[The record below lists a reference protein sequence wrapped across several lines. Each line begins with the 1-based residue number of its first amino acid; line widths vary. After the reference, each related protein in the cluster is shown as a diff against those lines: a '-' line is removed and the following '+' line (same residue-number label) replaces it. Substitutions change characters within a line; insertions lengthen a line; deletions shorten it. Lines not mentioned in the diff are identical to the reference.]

1 MNENYKYTILINQ
14 FAAIEN
20 DLDLDIIDLAIFDYI
35 KDFSGSNY
43 CSKIATPEGTYFWLS
58 HKKIIQ
64 DLPLLKIKSS
74 QGIIKRIAN
83 LINNGIF
90 EKHPNC
96 ELYGKTLYKAGVN
109 YDLLIF
115 GKSVDTP
122 QRKFRGGQ
130 TEVDGTP
137 QQEFR
142 VPPNESLGY
151 YNINDNII
159 IDNNINTKDEFFSK
173 NSPEAEIRYLWDNFK
188 GKKNSFDKDFKKF
201 VEKTEGLEVNF
212 KKLRSEI
219 NNTKDVYF
227 QTWVN
232 KKFPKSTKSTTTNI
246 SGEKNQSL
254 HQIIIDVYFDWFK
267 QRNDSIAP
275 KIDGAE
281 AKAAKTLANYFKS
294 LQKQFAPD
302 TTEEEMPEKIEKM
315 FLRILNNWDNLEP
328 FLQKQ
333 VKLIQI
339 NSNIT
344 NIVNYLKNGKQATN
358 NNYNKQ
364 PVTEDT
370 IASRF
375 ANFSTAFGTGSNNAD

>member
-1 MNENYKYTILINQ
+1 MKENYKYTILINQ

-122 QRKFRGGQ
+122 QQKFMGGQ
-130 TEVDGTP
+130 TEVYGTP
-137 QQEFR
+137 QQEFM

-159 IDNNINTKDEFFSK
+159 IDNNINTKDEFFEKKSPETK
-173 NSPEAEIRYLWDNFK
+173 NSDLSNNHQKEKR
-188 GKKNSFDKDFKKF
+188 KK
-201 VEKTEGLEVNF
+201 VA
-212 KKLRSEI
+212 
-219 NNTKDVYF
+219 
-227 QTWVN
+227 
-232 KKFPKSTKSTTTNI
+232 PKNI
-246 SGEKNQSL
+246 ISN

-267 QRNDSIAP
+267 QRNDDVPP
-275 KIDGAE
+275 KIDAAE
-281 AKAAKTLANYFKS
+281 AKAAKMIAEYFKTI
-294 LQKQFAPD
+294 QAKKEPN
-302 TTEEEMPEKIEKM
+302 TTEEEMPEKIKNM
-315 FLRILNNWDNLEP
+315 ALYIFSKWDTLEV

-333 VKLIQI
+333 VKLTQI

-344 NIVNYLKNGKQATN
+344 NIINFIKNGKQATN
-358 NNYNKQ
+358 NNNYNKQ
-364 PVTEDT
+364 PVTNDT
-370 IASRF
+370 ITERF
-375 ANFSTAFGTGSNNAD
+375 KYFSEFFDRE

>member
-1 MNENYKYTILINQ
+1 MIMSENYKYTILINQ

-20 DLDLDIIDLAIFDYI
+20 GLDLDIIDLAIFDYI

-74 QGIIKRIAN
+74 QGIIKRISN
-83 LINNGIF
+83 LLENKIF

-96 ELYGKTLYKAGVN
+96 EMYGKSLYKAGIN

-115 GKSVDTP
+115 GKQVDTP
-122 QRKFRGGQ
+122 QQKFRGAQ
-130 TEVDGTP
+130 TEVYSTS
-137 QQEFR
+137 QQKFR
-142 VPPNESLGY
+142 DTPNESLGN
-151 YNINDNII
+151 YNINNNTINDNTI
-159 IDNNINTKDEFFSK
+159 IDKVEF
-173 NSPEAEIRYLWDNFK
+173 
-188 GKKNSFDKDFKKF
+188 
-201 VEKTEGLEVNF
+201 
-212 KKLRSEI
+212 
-219 NNTKDVYF
+219 
-227 QTWVN
+227 
-232 KKFPKSTKSTTTNI
+232 
-246 SGEKNQSL
+246 SGENSQPIEILDLSNNDQKEKRKKVAAKKEKDQSL

-294 LQKQFAPD
+294 LQKQFAPE
-302 TTEEEMPEKIEKM
+302 TTDEEMPEKIEKM
-315 FLRILNNWDNLEP
+315 FLRILNNWENLEP

-358 NNYNKQ
+358 NNYKQQ

-375 ANFSTAFGTGSNNAD
+375 ANFSEAFGTGSKNTY